1 MFVATPFQPFSP
13 AQPDASRVAPAEA
26 DLELRDDGWDAT
38 GVLVFATSLLT
49 LGGSG
54 LVLLLRVAGVLG

>member
-1 MFVATPFQPFSP
+1 MDTRT
-13 AQPDASRVAPAEA
+13 DASSVLVDSAPMQL

-49 LGGSG
+49 LGGGG
-54 LVLLLRVAGVLG
+54 LVLLLRVAGLIG